1 METESFGK
9 AIAHMTGDHHAS
21 ARPHTGRR
29 RNDATRAAILSA
41 VLALAAESGSAGFSM
56 DQLANRAGV
65 SKRTIYRWW
74 SSRSAVLAEALV
86 DRAGEV
92 VVQRDTGDIAE
103 DLRAFVRTTYE
114 AAGAPPVTDAL
125 KLIVAEGLAGG
136 PAETV
141 LREFVDRRRAALLA
155 VLDLGRQRGKLP
167 ESQDHELIA
176 DAVFGILWYRV
187 LIGHHP
193 LTADVA
199 DQVVALVL
207 R

>member
-1 METESFGK
+1 MIDDQQAG
-9 AIAHMTGDHHAS
+9 

-41 VLALAAESGSAGFSM
+41 VLDLAAESGSAGFTM
-56 DQLANRAGV
+56 DELAIRAGV

-74 SSRSAVLAEALV
+74 SSRSAVLAEALAN
-86 DRAGEV
+86 RAVTV
-92 VVQRDTGDIAE
+92 VVQRDTGVLAE

-114 AAGAPPVTDAL
+114 AAGAAPVAAAL
-125 KLIVAEGLAGG
+125 KLIMAEGLGGG

-141 LREFVDRRRAALLA
+141 LRAFVHGRRAALLA
-155 VLDLGRQRGKLP
+155 VLDLGRQHGELP
-167 ESQDHELIA
+167 ETYDPELVA

-199 DQVVALVL
+199 DQVVALIL
-207 R
+207 P

>member
-1 METESFGK
+1 METK
-9 AIAHMTGDHHAS
+9 RVDNAIPPMIDDQQAG

-41 VLALAAESGSAGFSM
+41 VLDLAAESGSAGFTM
-56 DQLANRAGV
+56 DELAIRAGV

-74 SSRSAVLAEALV
+74 SSRSAVLAEALAN
-86 DRAGEV
+86 RAVTV
-92 VVQRDTGDIAE
+92 VVQRDTGVLAE

-114 AAGAPPVTDAL
+114 AAGAAPVAAAL
-125 KLIVAEGLAGG
+125 KLIMAEGLGGG

-141 LREFVDRRRAALLA
+141 LRAFVHGRRAALLA
-155 VLDLGRQRGKLP
+155 VLDLGRQHGELP
-167 ESQDHELIA
+167 ETYDPELVA

-199 DQVVALVL
+199 DQVVALIL
-207 R
+207 P

>member
-1 METESFGK
+1 MSSDQR
-9 AIAHMTGDHHAS
+9 IN

-29 RNDATRAAILSA
+29 RNDEARAAILAA
-41 VLALAAESGSAGFSM
+41 VLDLAAESGSAGFTM
-56 DQLANRAGV
+56 DDLASRAGV

-74 SSRSAVLAEALV
+74 SSRSAVLAEALAA
-86 DRAGEV
+86 RAEGAV
-92 VVQRDTGDIAE
+92 SQRDTGDLAF

-114 AAGAPPVTDAL
+114 VAGASPVADAL
-125 KLIVAEGLAGG
+125 KLIMAEGLAGG
-136 PAETV
+136 SAETV
-141 LREFVDRRRAALLA
+141 LHEFVQRRRAALLA
-155 VLDLGRQRGKLP
+155 VLDLGRQRGELP
-167 ESQDHELIA
+167 SHDPELVM
-176 DAVFGILWYRV
+176 DAVFGVLWYRV